1 LDLAAKTYFEQFV
14 SPERTAFTIW
24 TLKGFDSI
32 DVYNLAQLFEDGCIF
47 LSQIINFAQCKR
59 QLFCIVHFLLLLSR
73 LRFSAGVVAQI
84 KSIWARLSAIK
95 KLEKSGFWGFKA
107 SVKRET
113 VSL

>member
-1 LDLAAKTYFEQFV
+1 V
-14 SPERTAFTIW
+14 SSNW
-24 TLKGFDSI
+24 
-32 DVYNLAQLFEDGCIF
+32 Q
-47 LSQIINFAQCKR
+47 
-59 QLFCIVHFLLLLSR
+59 
-73 LRFSAGVVAQI
+73 GVVAQI

>member
-1 LDLAAKTYFEQFV
+1 MEIQ
-14 SPERTAFTIW
+14 
-24 TLKGFDSI
+24 
-32 DVYNLAQLFEDGCIF
+32 
-47 LSQIINFAQCKR
+47 
-59 QLFCIVHFLLLLSR
+59 LLLYYR
-73 LRFSAGVVAQI
+73 LIVPPPEQLPNYVCVNVFWEGVVAQI